1 MKNKVYV
8 IKVGEMFFKDFGE
21 DGTEPTFILPNLL
34 GYEDAVKKYNN
45 NELVL
50 AVDTANMIDGKIVVM
65 SEEECSRS
73 KDARSLNIVDFIEK
87 RCFHKQMTQD
97 DVGNIIG
104 NNKYSNE
111 QKLEIIKKYLE
122 IGEETEND

>member
-34 GYEDAVKKYNN
+34 GYEEAVKKYNKT
-45 NELVL
+45 ELVL
-50 AVDTANMIDGKIVVM
+50 AVDTADMIGGKIVVM
-65 SEEECSRS
+65 SDEECSRS
-73 KDARSLNIVDFIEK
+73 EDARSLNIVDFIEK

-97 DVGNIIG
+97 DIG
-104 NNKYSNE
+104 DILDSKKYSNE
-111 QKLEIIKKYLE
+111 EKLERIKKYLE
-122 IGEETEND
+122 IGEVKGND